1 MTVSEC
7 EVNSVTIYFWE
18 TDAATLEP
26 DDISGPLVTNTCM
39 GGGSL
44 NTHCVPFLESLVLE
58 QLCSQSHDSPSSET
72 TLHGQTTEIML

>member
-39 GGGSL
+39 GGGFTEHAL
-44 NTHCVPFLESLVLE
+44 RTVFGVFGFR
-58 QLCSQSHDSPSSET
+58 T
-72 TLHGQTTEIML
+72 TV